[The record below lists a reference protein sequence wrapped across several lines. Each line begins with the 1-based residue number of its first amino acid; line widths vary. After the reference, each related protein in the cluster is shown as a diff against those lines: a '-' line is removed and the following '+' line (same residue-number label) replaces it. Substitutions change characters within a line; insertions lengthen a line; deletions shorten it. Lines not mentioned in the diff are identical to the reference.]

1 MAITLASFV
10 AVWAASGVVDAV
22 DKLPLIGGL
31 LEFVGLIVTGWCVS
45 CQNPMQG
52 IGYTLVDGDT

>member
-10 AVWAASGVVDAV
+10 AVWAASGVVDAI

-31 LEFVGLIVTGWCVS
+31 LEFVGLVVTGWCALCLSS
-45 CQNPMQG
+45 CHVG
-52 IGYTLVDGDT
+52 LDFVLRGW